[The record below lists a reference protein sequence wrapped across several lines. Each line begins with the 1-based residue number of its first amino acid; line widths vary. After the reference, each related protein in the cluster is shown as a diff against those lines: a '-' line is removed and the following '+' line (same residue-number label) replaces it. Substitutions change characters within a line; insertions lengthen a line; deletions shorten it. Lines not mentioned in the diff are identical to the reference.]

1 MNSAIQ
7 CLSNTAALTRFFLTD
22 AYKEEINR
30 TNPLG
35 MRGELATQFGRLIK
49 KLWNGEATSVTPSAF
64 KATLSTFAPQF
75 TGYQQHDA
83 QELLAFLLD
92 GLHEDLNR
100 LETKP
105 YIEAVEGG
113 NGKPDVE
120 VADTAWANHKKRN
133 DSVIVD
139 FFHGQYRSQL
149 TCPDKNCGNISV
161 TFDPFMYLTLPMPEE
176 GSSCN
181 LQESINIF
189 TSEEQLG
196 EDNEWF
202 CPKCKQNRQAY
213 KKLGLWKL
221 PKVLVLHLK
230 RFQHTRYRRKKIG
243 SIVDFPVEGLDMG
256 AFLLDNSPWK
266 QGSNMYDLFA
276 VSNHLGSLG
285 GGHYTAFAYNSE
297 KESWYVKAARRDT
310 SCVLTPLPHQ
320 VLLRR

>member
-7 CLSNTAALTRFFLTD
+7 CLSNTSELTRFFLTD

-49 KLWNGEATSVTPSAF
+49 KLWNGESTSVTPSAF

-113 NGKPDVE
+113 DGKPDDE
-120 VADTAWANHKKRN
+120 VADLAWGNHKKRN

-149 TCPDKNCGNISV
+149 TCPDTNCGKISV
-161 TFDPFMYLTLPMPEE
+161 TFDPFM
-176 GSSCN
+176 
-181 LQESINIF
+181 
-189 TSEEQLG
+189 
-196 EDNEWF
+196 
-202 CPKCKQNRQAY
+202 
-213 KKLGLWKL
+213 
-221 PKVLVLHLK
+221 
-230 RFQHTRYRRKKIG
+230 
-243 SIVDFPVEGLDMG
+243 
-256 AFLLDNSPWK
+256 
-266 QGSNMYDLFA
+266 
-276 VSNHLGSLG
+276 
-285 GGHYTAFAYNSE
+285 
-297 KESWYVKAARRDT
+297 
-310 SCVLTPLPHQ
+310 
-320 VLLRR
+320 